1 MWLDLLFALMM
12 VSVGFVS
19 GWMLNRMHRGDA
31 SSETEH
37 AQQALAKLREL
48 AFSVAADVGEH
59 TRNVMEISSELSTAK
74 EGNGEIDD
82 LVLSSVANIIKNNE
96 RLQGQLASAESRLQ
110 QQAAELET
118 QLAVART
125 DALTT
130 LNNRRAFDD
139 DLNRRFAEWQRRKT
153 IFSLLLLDVDHFK
166 KFNDTHGHQAG
177 DAVLKG
183 VAATLKQ
190 TMREMDIVSRYGG
203 EEFAAILPVTNLQE
217 ACRAAERA
225 RAAVEAAMYQFEDQQ
240 LRVTISVGAA
250 QILTTDTTGLLIKR
264 ADEALYAS
272 KGAGRNCVQYH
283 DGQQCLPG
291 NVPAET
297 AAETAAETEW
307 KKTGSGVMS
316 TPKVAPATP
325 HNVADMVGFRQHLTR
340 RLTEC
345 RNQNLPLSFLLV
357 DFDQYKEVHD
367 RQGAAQAEL
376 ACEALVM
383 FLATLLSPADILARL
398 SKGQLAV
405 MLPGASLTVSLETA
419 ERVRLA
425 IADSPLQ
432 VRGTPINATASLG
445 LTLAGPKDDLESL
458 LKQADVALFASKAAG
473 KNCTHQMRDGSCEPV
488 PTLAASH

>member
-1 MWLDLLFALMM
+1 MM
-12 VSVGFVS
+12 VSVGFIS
-19 GWMLNRMHRGDA
+19 GWMLNRMCGHDTSA
-31 SSETEH
+31 DTER

-74 EGNGEIDD
+74 EGNGAIDE
-82 LVLSSVANIIKNNE
+82 LVLSSVASIIKNNE
-96 RLQGQLASAESRLQ
+96 QLQGQLASAESRLQ
-110 QQAAELET
+110 QQAQELET

-139 DLNRRFAEWQRRKT
+139 ELNRRFAEWQRRKT

-183 VAATLKQ
+183 VAATLRQ
-190 TMREMDIVSRYGG
+190 TMREMDIIARYGG

-225 RAAVEAAMYQFEDQQ
+225 RAAVAAAMYEFEDQK

-272 KGAGRNCVQYH
+272 KAAGRNCVQFH
-283 DGQQCLPG
+283 DGQQCLPPAP
-291 NVPAET
+291 PAES
-297 AAETAAETEW
+297 AAEAEW
-307 KKTGSGVMS
+307 KRTGSGVM
-316 TPKVAPATP
+316 TPQKPAEKTP
-325 HNVADMVGFRQHLTR
+325 HNVSDMAGFRQHLTR
-340 RLTEC
+340 RLVEC
-345 RNQNLPLSFLLV
+345 RHQNLPLSFLLV

-376 ACEALVM
+376 ACDALVM
-383 FLATLLSPADILARL
+383 FLSTMLSPADIVSRL
-398 SKGQLAV
+398 NKGQLAV
-405 MLPGASLTVSLETA
+405 MLPGASLCASLETA
-419 ERVRLA
+419 ERIRAA

-432 VRGTPINATASLG
+432 VRGAAVNATASLG

-473 KNCTHQMRDGSCEPV
+473 KNCTHLMRDGSCEPA
-488 PTLAASH
+488 PTLAAAH